1 MAVPLWTAKQML
13 KYLRGRYNKIEIVGI
28 KKKKKLEHSTSQSD
42 DLIYYIEM
50 LS

>member
-28 KKKKKLEHSTSQSD
+28 KKKKTGAQYKPK
-42 DLIYYIEM
+42 
-50 LS
+50 